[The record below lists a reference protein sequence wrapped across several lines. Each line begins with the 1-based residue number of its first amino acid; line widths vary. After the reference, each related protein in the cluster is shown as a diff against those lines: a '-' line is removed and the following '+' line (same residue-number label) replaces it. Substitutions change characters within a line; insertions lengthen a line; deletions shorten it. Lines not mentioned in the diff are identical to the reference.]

1 MAKAEIDLLDSIS
14 AGAKLLKTNPT
25 CREILRWT
33 LGRCEGSW
41 VELSTLEAEIVELPE
56 YNEACPE
63 PFFVMQW
70 LVDAGCLESIDVD
83 ESGSPVDRAAMIESG
98 ATEDDIDDIIASY
111 AYRTTE
117 AGSAIDAS
125 FAPSARLAALVS
137 EHPEA
142 REAILEVIAFLTS
155 GHTLGEIAVYM
166 KDSLGI
172 DQTDMAK
179 GWANPI
185 SIVNKL
191 SDAGV
196 ITFVNHVWETTDE
209 GRRLLQEE
217 GK

>member
-98 ATEDDIDDIIASY
+98 ATDLSNDRSWQRNRCVVRSVRTACCPCFRAS
-111 AYRTTE
+111 
-117 AGSAIDAS
+117 GSARS
-125 FAPSARLAALVS
+125 HS
-137 EHPEA
+137 
-142 REAILEVIAFLTS
+142 
-155 GHTLGEIAVYM
+155 
-166 KDSLGI
+166 
-172 DQTDMAK
+172 
-179 GWANPI
+179 
-185 SIVNKL
+185 
-191 SDAGV
+191 
-196 ITFVNHVWETTDE
+196 
-209 GRRLLQEE
+209 
-217 GK
+217 

>member
-1 MAKAEIDLLDSIS
+1 MIS
-14 AGAKLLKTNPT
+14 TT
-25 CREILRWT
+25 SLR
-33 LGRCEGSW
+33 
-41 VELSTLEAEIVELPE
+41 
-56 YNEACPE
+56 
-63 PFFVMQW
+63 
-70 LVDAGCLESIDVD
+70 
-83 ESGSPVDRAAMIESG
+83 
-98 ATEDDIDDIIASY
+98 SY

-142 REAILEVIAFLTS
+142 REAVLVSNRLS
-155 GHTLGEIAVYM
+155 LRQGHTLGEIAVYM

-196 ITFVNHVWETTDE
+196 ITFVNHVWETT
-209 GRRLLQEE
+209 
-217 GK
+217 

>member
-1 MAKAEIDLLDSIS
+1 
-14 AGAKLLKTNPT
+14 
-25 CREILRWT
+25 
-33 LGRCEGSW
+33 
-41 VELSTLEAEIVELPE
+41 
-56 YNEACPE
+56 
-63 PFFVMQW
+63 
-70 LVDAGCLESIDVD
+70 
-83 ESGSPVDRAAMIESG
+83 
-98 ATEDDIDDIIASY
+98 
-111 AYRTTE
+111 
-117 AGSAIDAS
+117 
-125 FAPSARLAALVS
+125 
-137 EHPEA
+137 
-142 REAILEVIAFLTS
+142 
-155 GHTLGEIAVYM
+155 M